1 MRLFHFLKKEY
12 ALQAIVN
19 RRVKVARVSEMN
31 DRFELLCMDMPNPE
45 ERRRFAQFR
54 RRVDE
59 RFGFVCLTRAWQN
72 PVMWS
77 LYAGNHTGA
86 ALEIEIDDDA
96 AMPVK
101 YSESRIE
108 WDVPAIMSSGGFT
121 QEHVDVL
128 ATTKSHHWSH
138 EEEVRVAVQLED
150 CEQQDGRFFVSVDIK
165 GIVIGSFSDLS
176 LAEIRSV
183 LAQDRELSVTHARLA
198 FRTFDVVQQQR
209 EPVVSIRGMA

>member
-12 ALQAIVN
+12 ALQALAK
-19 RRVKVARVSEMN
+19 RRVKVARIGEMN

-54 RRVDE
+54 RKVDE
-59 RFGFVCLTRAWQN
+59 RFGFVCLTRAWRN
-72 PVMWS
+72 PLMWS

-101 YSESRIE
+101 YSKSRIQ
-108 WDVPAIMSSGGFT
+108 WDVQEIMRSGGFT

-128 ATTKSHHWSH
+128 ATTKSHHWNH
-138 EEEVRVAVQLED
+138 EEEVRVAVQLTD
-150 CEQQDGRFFVSVDIK
+150 CEQEDGRFFVSVDIK
-165 GIVIGSFSDLS
+165 GVVIGSFSDLS

-183 LAQDRELSVTHARLA
+183 LPKDRELTVAHARLA

-209 EPVVSIRGMA
+209 EPVVSVKGMA